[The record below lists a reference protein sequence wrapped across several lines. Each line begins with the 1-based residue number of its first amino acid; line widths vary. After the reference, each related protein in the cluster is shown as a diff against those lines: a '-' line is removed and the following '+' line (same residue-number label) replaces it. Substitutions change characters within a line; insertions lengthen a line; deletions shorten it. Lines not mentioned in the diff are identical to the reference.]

1 MPMTA
6 IRSIASA
13 LDLNQ
18 VLPLTEEPEVP
29 PPDFGPTFPE
39 PILHQNSPSCAEN
52 KPGRIES
59 PPEVVGEPSTNIRTS
74 PVEPWELSR
83 GAQRLLKLIQK
94 FIGKYGNF
102 YASQCWIGD
111 HLARCSRTIYNWTR
125 ELIRNGFIS
134 LRRRSQNTLVYT
146 LLSRKI
152 SDQVSGQVSGQASGR
167 YKEERKHSYI
177 RTTTFTLKRTRA
189 RFADIPRKP
198 PVMENS
204 LLPGVTQ
211 AMIDD
216 FIARRDA
223 MLAARA

>member
-1 MPMTA
+1 M
-6 IRSIASA
+6 
-13 LDLNQ
+13 
-18 VLPLTEEPEVP
+18 
-29 PPDFGPTFPE
+29 
-39 PILHQNSPSCAEN
+39 
-52 KPGRIES
+52 
-59 PPEVVGEPSTNIRTS
+59 
-74 PVEPWELSR
+74 LSR
-83 GAQRLLKLIQK
+83 GATRLFSLIQK
-94 FIGKYGNF
+94 FIRRYGNF
-102 YASQCWIGD
+102 YASQAWIAD
-111 HLARCSRTIYNWTR
+111 HMGRTSRTIRTWTQ
-125 ELIRNGFIS
+125 ELVKTGKISIRH
-134 LRRRSQNTLVYT
+134 RSQNTIIYSILENE
-146 LLSRKI
+146 I
-152 SDQVSGQVSGQASGR
+152 SGQVSGQVSGQASGR